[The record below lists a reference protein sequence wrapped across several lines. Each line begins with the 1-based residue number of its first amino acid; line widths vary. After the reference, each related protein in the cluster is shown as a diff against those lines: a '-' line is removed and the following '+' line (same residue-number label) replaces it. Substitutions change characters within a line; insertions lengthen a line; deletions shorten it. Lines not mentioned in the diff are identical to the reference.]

1 MSTPEK
7 LGKYQITAKLGEGAM
22 GVVYKGFDPDIRRV
36 VALKTIRRSLLEGE
50 ENSFIAR
57 FRNEA
62 QAAGRLGHPGIVGVY
77 DFGQD
82 GDIAFIAMEYVEGRS
97 LGDLLANKVRFT
109 DSDIPGLMIQLL
121 EALHHAHEQG
131 VWHRDIKPANI
142 ILARDGRLKIA
153 DFGIARIED
162 AGLTQVHMI
171 VGTPAYMAPEQFLGT
186 DIDRRVDIY
195 SAGVLLY
202 ILLVGHPPF
211 RGPADSLMYKA
222 VHEAPV
228 LPSAIPQAD
237 RPMFYDA
244 LLARALAKTA
254 AERFATAAE
263 FRAALEA
270 AVGAPI
276 DPTGWDQTV
285 VAAPQQLAKVSAAA
299 GFAAGT
305 GAAGASSASSASIA
319 SGSVGASTALAIAHW
334 DPQVLSVAEASLARF
349 VGPLARVL
357 VRKVARDCQDVETL
371 YARLAEQVTDRG
383 ARATFIG
390 QATAAGLTSVA
401 RAPSTAAAAPAATQ
415 GTAMATSCQPLSE
428 QTLAEAKRLLAPH
441 VGPIAG
447 VLVKRSAAR
456 APQRDAFVAA
466 LLEAVSEPK
475 AREQLRVALAGLP

>member
-82 GDIAFIAMEYVEGRS
+82 DDIAFIAMEYVEGRS

-244 LLARALAKTA
+244 LVARALAKTA
-254 AERFATAAE
+254 ADRFATAAE

-285 VAAPQQLAKVSAAA
+285 VAAPQQIARPSAAS
-299 GFAAGT
+299 GLGGGT
-305 GAAGASSASSASIA
+305 AAAGASSASSASSNA
-319 SGSVGASTALAIAHW
+319 AGTALAIAHW
-334 DPQVLSVAEASLARF
+334 DPKVLSVAEASLARF

-357 VRKVARDCQDVETL
+357 VRKVARDCQEVETL
-371 YARLAEQVTDRG
+371 YARLAEQVNDPG

-401 RAPSTAAAAPAATQ
+401 RAPSTAAAPPAPAQATAPAA
-415 GTAMATSCQPLSE
+415 SSQPLSE
-428 QTLAEAKRLLAPH
+428 RTLEEAKRLLAPH

-456 APQRDAFVAA
+456 APQREAFVAA